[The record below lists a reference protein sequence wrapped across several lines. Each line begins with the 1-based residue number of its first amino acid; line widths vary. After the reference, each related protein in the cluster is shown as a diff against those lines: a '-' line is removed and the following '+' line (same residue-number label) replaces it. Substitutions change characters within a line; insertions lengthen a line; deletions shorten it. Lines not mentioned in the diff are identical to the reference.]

1 MSLRYLGEQIDIHG
15 GGQDLIFP
23 HHENEIAQTEAFTG
37 TAPFV
42 RFWMHHGLLR
52 LVESEE
58 KMTRHLGNLVPI
70 DEVLQQYGSDGLRL
84 FILTSHYRKPLTY
97 TQEALAAAKAGADRL
112 QVAAR
117 VAPDG
122 PAQGDPLDPAS
133 YRQAF
138 IEAMDDD
145 LNTAQA
151 LAALFDLAR
160 EINRARDENRPFDD
174 AQAALLELADVM
186 GLTLAE
192 PEAAMAAA
200 PFVELLVSIREELR
214 QAKQFELADRIR
226 DGLAELGVALE
237 DTAGGT
243 AARHRE

>member
-1 MSLRYLGEQIDIHG
+1 
-15 GGQDLIFP
+15 
-23 HHENEIAQTEAFTG
+23 
-37 TAPFV
+37 
-42 RFWMHHGLLR
+42 
-52 LVESEE
+52 
-58 KMTRHLGNLVPI
+58 MTRHLGNLVPI

-97 TQEALAAAKAGADRL
+97 TQEALASGKAGADRL

-117 VAPDG
+117 VTPDG
-122 PAQGDPLDPAS
+122 PAQGEALDPAS

-186 GLTLAE
+186 GLTLVEA
-192 PEAAMAAA
+192 EAAMAAA

-214 QAKQFELADRIR
+214 AAKQFELSDRIR

-237 DTAGGT
+237 DKAGGT
-243 AARHRE
+243 AARRRE